1 MSLPLS
7 ADTDLRPGQNLAHL
21 LPPSWRAEVQRWFAE
36 DTPSFDWAGFV
47 VGEEEQ
53 EAVLWGK
60 SVGVLAG
67 VPFFDEVFTYAGC
80 SVEWL
85 MPEGS
90 VIPPNSKTKVAVVR
104 GPARQLLLGERVALN
119 TLARCSGIA
128 SVSRR
133 FRDLARAEGW
143 KGTVAGT
150 RKTTPGF
157 RLVEKYGMMVGG
169 VDPHRH
175 DLSSMVMLKDNH
187 IWATGSITSA
197 VQTVR
202 RVAGFSLLV
211 NVECQSLAEADEAIA
226 AGANIVMLDNLVGDE
241 LHGTAKE
248 LKDKWRGKREFLI
261 ETSGGIVEGGLTSR
275 VGPHIDILS
284 TSAVHQSC
292 QHVDFSL
299 KIQPKKRIGA
309 GILTGTSTPG

>member
-1 MSLPLS
+1 MSQES
-7 ADTDLRPGQNLAHL
+7 DLQPGQNLAHL
-21 LPPSWRAEVQRWFAE
+21 LPPSWTADVQRWFAE

-47 VGEEEQ
+47 VGEEVQ
-53 EAVLWGK
+53 EAILWGK
-60 SVGVLAG
+60 SGGVLAG
-67 VPFFDEVFTYAGC
+67 VPFFDEVFKQVDCT
-80 SVEWL
+80 VEWL
-85 MPEGS
+85 LPEGS
-90 VIPPNSKTKVAVVR
+90 VVPEGTKTKVAIVR
-104 GPARQLLLGERVALN
+104 GQARQLLLGERVALN

-128 SVSRR
+128 TVSRR

-143 KGTVAGT
+143 KGVVAGT

-187 IWATGSITSA
+187 IWATGSITAA

-211 NVECQSLAEADEAIA
+211 NVECQDFAEADEAIA
-226 AGANIVMLDNLVGDE
+226 AGANIVMLDNLVGND
-241 LHGTAKE
+241 LHGAARQLKE
-248 LKDKWRGKREFLI
+248 KWAGKREFLI
-261 ETSGGIVEGGLTSR
+261 ETSGGIVEGSLTGR
-275 VGPHIDILS
+275 VGPDIDILS

-292 QHVDFSL
+292 PHVDFSL
-299 KIQPKKRIGA
+299 KIQPKNKK
-309 GILTGTSTPG
+309 

>member
-1 MSLPLS
+1 MSDS
-7 ADTDLRPGQNLAHL
+7 DLRPGQNLAHL
-21 LPPSWRAEVQRWFAE
+21 LPPSWKTEVSRWYAE

-53 EAVLWGK
+53 EAILWGK
-60 SVGVLAG
+60 SGGVLAG
-67 VPFFDEVFTYAGC
+67 VPFFDEVFKQAECT
-80 SVEWL
+80 VEWL
-85 MPEGS
+85 LPEGS
-90 VIPPNSKTKVAVVR
+90 VIQPKTKTKVAIVR
-104 GPARQLLLGERVALN
+104 GKARQLLLAERVGLN

-143 KGTVAGT
+143 KGVVAGT

-187 IWATGSITSA
+187 IWATGSITQAIKS
-197 VQTVR
+197 VR

-211 NVECQSLAEADEAIA
+211 NVECQNYEEANEAIS
-226 AGANIVMLDNLVGDE
+226 AGANIVMLDNLLGEE
-241 LHGTAKE
+241 LHGAAKR
-248 LKDKWRGKREFLI
+248 LKEEWKGKREFLI
-261 ETSGGIVEGGLTSR
+261 ETSGGIVEGGLKAR
-275 VGPHIDILS
+275 LGPDIDILS

-292 QHVDFSL
+292 PHVDFSL
-299 KIQPKKRIGA
+299 KIQPRKK
-309 GILTGTSTPG
+309 

>member
-1 MSLPLS
+1 MSES
-7 ADTDLRPGQNLAHL
+7 DLLPGQNLAHL
-21 LPPSWRAEVQRWFAE
+21 LPPSWKTEVSRWYAE

-53 EAVLWGK
+53 EAILWGK
-60 SVGVLAG
+60 SGGVLAG
-67 VPFFDEVFTYAGC
+67 VPFFDEVFKQAECT
-80 SVEWL
+80 VEWL
-85 MPEGS
+85 LPEGS
-90 VIPPNSKTKVAVVR
+90 VIPPNTKTKVAIVR
-104 GPARQLLLGERVALN
+104 GKARQLLLAERVGLN

-128 SVSRR
+128 CVSRR

-143 KGTVAGT
+143 KGVVAGT

-187 IWATGSITSA
+187 IWATGSITQAIKS
-197 VQTVR
+197 VR

-211 NVECQSLAEADEAIA
+211 NVECQNYEEANEAIS
-226 AGANIVMLDNLVGDE
+226 AGANIVMLDNLLGEE
-241 LHGTAKE
+241 LHGAAKR
-248 LKDKWRGKREFLI
+248 LKEEWKGKREFLI
-261 ETSGGIVEGGLTSR
+261 ETSGGIVEGGLKAR
-275 VGPHIDILS
+275 LGPDIDILS

-292 QHVDFSL
+292 PHVDFSL
-299 KIQPKKRIGA
+299 KIQPRQKQ
-309 GILTGTSTPG
+309 

>member
-1 MSLPLS
+1 MSTESNLL
-7 ADTDLRPGQNLAHL
+7 PGQNLAHL
-21 LPPSWRAEVQRWFAE
+21 LPPSWTSDVQRWFAE

-47 VGEEEQ
+47 VGEEVQ
-53 EAVLWGK
+53 EAILWGK
-60 SVGVLAG
+60 SGGVLAG
-67 VPFFDEVFTYAGC
+67 VPFFDEVFKQVEC

-85 MPEGS
+85 LPEGS
-90 VIPPNSKTKVAVVR
+90 VVPEGTKTKVAIVR
-104 GPARQLLLGERVALN
+104 GRARQLLLGERVALN

-128 SVSRR
+128 TVSRR

-143 KGTVAGT
+143 KGVVAGT

-169 VDPHRH
+169 IDPHRH

-187 IWATGSITSA
+187 IWATGSITAA

-211 NVECQSLAEADEAIA
+211 NVECQDFAEADEAIA
-226 AGANIVMLDNLVGDE
+226 AGANIVMLDNLVGEE
-241 LHGTAKE
+241 LHGAARQ
-248 LKDKWRGKREFLI
+248 LKDKWAGKREFLI
-261 ETSGGIVEGGLTSR
+261 ETSGGIVQGGLTAR
-275 VGPHIDILS
+275 VGPDIDILS

-292 QHVDFSL
+292 PHVDFSL
-299 KIQPKKRIGA
+299 KIQPKSKK
-309 GILTGTSTPG
+309 

>member
-1 MSLPLS
+1 MSES
-7 ADTDLRPGQNLAHL
+7 DLRPGQNLAHL
-21 LPPSWRAEVQRWFAE
+21 LAPSWKREVSRWYAE

-47 VGEEEQ
+47 VGEEVQ
-53 EAVLWGK
+53 EAILWGK
-60 SVGVLAG
+60 SGGILAG
-67 VPFFDEVFTYAGC
+67 VPFFDEIFKQAEC
-80 SVEWL
+80 EVEWL
-85 MPEGS
+85 LPEGS

-104 GPARQLLLGERVALN
+104 GKARNLLLAERVGLN

-128 SVSRR
+128 SISRR

-143 KGTVAGT
+143 KGVVAGT

-197 VQTVR
+197 VQSVR

-211 NVECQSLAEADEAIA
+211 NVECQNYEEANEAIS
-226 AGANIVMLDNLVGDE
+226 AGANIVMLDNLLGEE
-241 LHGTAKE
+241 LHGAAKR
-248 LKDKWRGKREFLI
+248 LKEEWKGKREFLI
-261 ETSGGIVEGGLTSR
+261 ETSGGIVEGGLKAR
-275 VGPHIDILS
+275 LGPDIDILS

-292 QHVDFSL
+292 PHVDFSL
-299 KIQPKKRIGA
+299 KIQPRQKA
-309 GILTGTSTPG
+309 

>member
-1 MSLPLS
+1 MSES
-7 ADTDLRPGQNLAHL
+7 DLLPGQNLAHL
-21 LPPSWRAEVQRWFAE
+21 LPPSWKTEVSRWYAE

-53 EAVLWGK
+53 EAILWGK
-60 SVGVLAG
+60 SGGVLAG
-67 VPFFDEVFTYAGC
+67 VPFFDEVFKQAEC

-85 MPEGS
+85 LPEGS
-90 VIPPNSKTKVAVVR
+90 VIPPNTKTKVAIVR
-104 GPARQLLLGERVALN
+104 GKARQLLLAERVGLN

-143 KGTVAGT
+143 KGVVAGT

-187 IWATGSITSA
+187 IWATGSITQAIKS
-197 VQTVR
+197 VR

-211 NVECQSLAEADEAIA
+211 NVECQNYDEAHEAIS
-226 AGANIVMLDNLVGDE
+226 AGANIVMLDNLLGEE
-241 LHGTAKE
+241 LHGAAKR
-248 LKDKWRGKREFLI
+248 LKEEWKGKREFLI
-261 ETSGGIVEGGLTSR
+261 ETSGGIVEGGLKGR
-275 VGPHIDILS
+275 LGPGGLEVW
-284 TSAVHQSC
+284 TT
-292 QHVDFSL
+292 L
-299 KIQPKKRIGA
+299 M
-309 GILTGTSTPG
+309 